1 MTTERPPE
9 RPTAVPGQPTVAV
22 LGIGIMGHG
31 IAGNLCR
38 HGLPVRVWNRTRT
51 KAEPLAELGA
61 VVAGNPAEAVAGAD
75 VVLTVLNDG
84 PRVLEAITSAETG
97 LTPGTVW
104 AQVSTVGV
112 SAIAPLVQF
121 AADRGL
127 TFVDSPVQG
136 SKPAAEQGQL
146 VVLAA
151 GPASARPV
159 LEPVYR
165 AIGERVR
172 WVADTGET
180 GAASRLKL
188 VLNSWVLALTH
199 GTAEALALAEGLG
212 VDPADFLAVVTGG
225 PLDNAYLRTKSRAIL
240 ANDFTPTFTVT
251 NAAKDAA
258 LVVGAAE
265 QAGVRLDVAAAGRQR
280 LERAAAGG
288 HADEDMAASYFASFI
303 H

>member
-1 MTTERPPE
+1 M
-9 RPTAVPGQPTVAV
+9 PTPRSQDAATDRPTVAV

-38 HGLPVRVWNRTRT
+38 HALPVRMWNRTRA

-61 VVAGNPAEAVAGAD
+61 VVATNPAEAVTGAD

-97 LTPGTVW
+97 LAPGTVW

-112 SAIAPLVQF
+112 SAIAPLVEF
-121 AADRGL
+121 AADHEL

-136 SKPAAEQGQL
+136 SKPAADQGQL

-151 GPASARPV
+151 GPPSARAV
-159 LEPVYR
+159 LEPVYA
-165 AIGERVR
+165 AIAARTR

-188 VLNSWVLALTH
+188 VLTSWVLALTH
-199 GTAEALALAEGLG
+199 GTAEALSLARGLD
-212 VDPADFLAVVTGG
+212 VDPADFLAAVDGG
-225 PLDNAYLRTKSRAIL
+225 PLDNAYLRTKSQAIL
-240 ANDFTPTFTVT
+240 SNDFTTTFSVA
-251 NAAKDAA
+251 NAAKDAG
-258 LVVGAAE
+258 LVVEAAA

-280 LERAAAGG
+280 LDRAAAAG
-288 HADEDMAASYFASFI
+288 HADEDMAASYFASFTAD
-303 H
+303 